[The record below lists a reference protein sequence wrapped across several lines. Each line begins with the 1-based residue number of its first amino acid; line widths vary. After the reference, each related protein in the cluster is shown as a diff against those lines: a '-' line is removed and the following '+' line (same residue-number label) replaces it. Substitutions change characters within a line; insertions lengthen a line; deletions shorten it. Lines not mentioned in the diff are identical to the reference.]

1 MKKAGGAK
9 PGEGRELGVSSVLAA
24 ALWLRDDGAG
34 WGQAG
39 DDPSKI
45 GPPPIQASRGRTVA
59 EGPQGFCFLPSSLHG
74 ALLCTPGH
82 LLLTPVPPLP
92 SDHAAGDG
100 QTLQHETECITFL
113 KDFTY
118 SKDDFHRAGTAKC
131 RVGSGVPAGQ
141 ETQGLTSLSELPSLH
156 LPTRVRAEPTHL
168 TVRAKSTVRLL
179 SPDSAQGGHGA
190 GCDRG
195 VCAVI

>member
-1 MKKAGGAK
+1 MEKAGGAK

-45 GPPPIQASRGRTVA
+45 GPPPPFRPA
-59 EGPQGFCFLPSSLHG
+59 EGGPWLRGHRVSAFSRHLSTGHFSVLLDICSSLLSLRCPQIM
-74 ALLCTPGH
+74 LLET
-82 LLLTPVPPLP
+82 
-92 SDHAAGDG
+92 ARRYN
-100 QTLQHETECITFL
+100 HETECITFL

-131 RVGSGVPAGQ
+131 SVGSGVPAGQ

-156 LPTRVRAEPTHL
+156 LPTRVRAEPTPVAFWGQSEAMAAL
-168 TVRAKSTVRLL
+168 AT
-179 SPDSAQGGHGA
+179 PSAGEQLGG
-190 GCDRG
+190 
-195 VCAVI
+195 I

>member
-1 MKKAGGAK
+1 MGRGGDRQGMIPA
-9 PGEGRELGVSSVLAA
+9 RS
-24 ALWLRDDGAG
+24 
-34 WGQAG
+34 
-39 DDPSKI
+39 
-45 GPPPIQASRGRTVA
+45 GPPPFRPAEEGQWLRGHRVSAFSRHLSTGHFSVLLDI
-59 EGPQGFCFLPSSLHG
+59 CSSLLSLG
-74 ALLCTPGH
+74 CPQIMLLET
-82 LLLTPVPPLP
+82 
-92 SDHAAGDG
+92 ARRYN
-100 QTLQHETECITFL
+100 HETECITFL

-131 RVGSGVPAGQ
+131 SVGSGVPAGQ